1 MAAYFRQRPN
11 PLDLE
16 TISNTAEDISVAPLF
31 DGEQALSKDRD
42 QLLDLSGCC
51 GSVHFVPDH
60 VYVRDEMQHVLNT
73 VTSKEPPT
81 TLVVIGSPGVGT
93 SVVFFLAALNL
104 AAIQQKRVIY
114 LRWVETEEEKP
125 TLFVMETATHKP
137 GHCTL
142 GQFSFF
148 KFQYSVED
156 VARAAVEYGYQT
168 NGTWRFLLDG
178 PKESTVKSLSGMCFD
193 LCASGGYKTP
203 SNAARMTTHLTVMG
217 GWTEDSLVHAMIHL
231 QKLTAQRAKDVYAH
245 CGGRIRLALN
255 YVEDEAAVQNWAD
268 TVVADLGG
276 APGILARN
284 ETNARTLV
292 ERQDQLR
299 TMFEG
304 TTGRPIQLVDSHYLL
319 TTRLWDRVTT
329 DDLRQ
334 AYNVA
339 VALDSRTMM
348 EVLLAELM
356 HKWFQRAQPS
366 PMIGLV
372 RSQRGTTNCE
382 HGVGDLTEPLIYWV
396 PSTPKF
402 ANIDA
407 AFLDANNELHCIQ
420 YTIRDSP
427 SFHKETFENDLVLKL
442 KPQFPHGFTC
452 ATIYFAVPT
461 GVHLDLQNLGAFP
474 CDGETTSCQ
483 FQVVHLNIDTDDE
496 IQSSAT
502 TVFPFLLDSPQSI
515 S

>member
-1 MAAYFRQRPN
+1 MAASFR

-16 TISNTAEDISVAPLF
+16 TISNTAEEIISVAPLF

-51 GSVHFVPDH
+51 GPVHFVPDR

-73 VTSKEPPT
+73 VISKEPPT

-114 LRWVETEEEKP
+114 LRWVEHSDKEKP
-125 TLFVMETATHKP
+125 TLFVMEPAMNKP

-142 GQFSFF
+142 GQLSFF
-148 KFQYSVED
+148 KFQHSVED
-156 VARAAVEYGYQT
+156 VARAAVEYGYPT

-203 SNAARMTTHLTVMG
+203 SDAARMTTNIKIMG
-217 GWTEDSLVHAMIHL
+217 RWTEDSLVQAMIHL
-231 QKLTAQRAKDVYAH
+231 KKLTAQRAKQVYAH

-255 YVEDEAAVQNWAD
+255 YVEDETAVQNWAD

-304 TTGRPIQLVDSHYLL
+304 TTGRPIQLVDSHHLL
-319 TTRLWDRVTT
+319 TTTRLWDRVTT

-339 VALDSRTMM
+339 VDLDSRTMM

-372 RSQRGTTNCE
+372 RSKRGTTNCE

-407 AFLDANNELHCIQ
+407 AFLDANDELHCIQ

-427 SFHKETFENDLVLKL
+427 RFHKETFENDLVAEL
-442 KPQFPHGFTC
+442 KPQFPNGFQC

-461 GVHLDLQNLGAFP
+461 GVHLDLQDLGAFQS
-474 CDGETTSCQ
+474 DGERTRCQ

-502 TVFPFLLDSPQSI
+502 TFFPFLLDSPQS